1 MRDSIAESSVQG
13 LQNLVSNQVAEL
25 QSQGQLTGAALA
37 QMYQSVSNALNEG
50 SSEEEKSARK
60 EVSVHGILYVNCSAI
75 GTQPVGA

>member
-60 EVSVHGILYVNCSAI
+60 EVSVQIISA
-75 GTQPVGA
+75 